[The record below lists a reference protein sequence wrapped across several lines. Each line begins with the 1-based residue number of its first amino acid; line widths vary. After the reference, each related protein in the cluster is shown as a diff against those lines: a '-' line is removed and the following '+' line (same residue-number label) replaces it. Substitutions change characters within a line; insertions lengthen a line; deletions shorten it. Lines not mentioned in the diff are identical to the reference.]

1 MFFEQTILESEEEL
15 VVMVPV
21 QERISE
27 VLCLAVLIEG
37 QKNEERTPK
46 LVIYKTLR

>member
-15 VVMVPV
+15 VVMVSV

-27 VLCLAVLIEG
+27 VLCLAVLIEE

-46 LVIYKTLR
+46 LVIHKTLR